1 MKTLRR
7 QIQRGFKFR
16 SLAVRSEALD
26 ALFSVLRHED
36 DPGEAL
42 NMILDTLKSRVQS
55 NTIVDRDLIAQVVA
69 ELSKNEDDLAQECL
83 QVIDAFALPRLRYNI
98 TRKQFYAVEQP
109 KSKSDVP
116 TEAKINVYRDR
127 LVLLHQRLMRDVH
140 FAPSV
145 IGTSVTANASR
156 NRVVADHQVERIK
169 LTQLES
175 LVGSTGHKCL
185 YGMISKLED
194 GNYYLEDLNG
204 KVQMDISNAQQTH
217 GIITEGSIVL
227 AEGELEDGI
236 FRADTL
242 GFPPPETKEDSVAA
256 AGNVDFLL
264 EKPRFSFEV
273 ENLKQMEEASTNTSF
288 VVLSEVHLD
297 DERVIEKLQKMF
309 EGYANMTPPPAM
321 FIFLGNFLSMPFGY
335 GNGQMDASGFTKCL
349 DDLAEL
355 ICNYPVLLTESQF
368 LFVPGPNDPGNAE
381 ILPRPPIPKHYTKQ
395 FVEKLQAAEDSV
407 KVTFTSNPTRILFY
421 TQTIVVYRKNVV
433 EEIMQQAIVEP
444 NSDHS
449 SSEHLVRTITEQ
461 AHLCPYPTQSLLWQ
475 YDPALRLYPLPEC
488 IIIGDEYEAF
498 QHSYAECGVV
508 NPSSFHKDFNFV
520 MYRPATKES
529 DFSCID

>member
-16 SLAVRSEALD
+16 SLPVRSEAIE
-26 ALFSVLRHED
+26 ALYSVLRHED
-36 DPGEAL
+36 QPGDAL
-42 NMILDTLKSRVQS
+42 DIILDTLKSRVQS
-55 NTIVDRDLIAQVVA
+55 STIVDRDLIAQVVA
-69 ELSKNEDDLAQECL
+69 ELSKNEEDLAQECL
-83 QVIDAFALPRLRYNI
+83 QVIDAFDVPRLRYNV
-98 TRKQFYAVEQP
+98 TRKQFYTVERA
-109 KSKSDVP
+109 KSKADVP

-127 LVLLHQRLMRDVH
+127 LMLIHQRLMRDVH

-156 NRVVADHQVERIK
+156 NRVVADHEVERIK

-204 KVQMDISNAQQTH
+204 KVQMDISGAQQTH

-227 AEGELEDGI
+227 AEGELEDGV

-242 GFPPPETKEDSVAA
+242 GFPPPETKADSVAA

-273 ENLKQMEEASTNTSF
+273 ENLKQMEEASTNASF
-288 VVLSEVHLD
+288 VVLSDVHLD
-297 DERVIEKLQKMF
+297 DEVVIEKLQKMF
-309 EGYANMTPPPAM
+309 EGYASMTPPPAM

-335 GNGQMDASGFTKCL
+335 GNGQMDGAGFIKCL
-349 DDLAEL
+349 SDLADL
-355 ICNYPVLLTESQF
+355 ICNFPVLLTESQF
-368 LFVPGPNDPGNAE
+368 LFVPGPNDPGSAQV
-381 ILPRPPIPKHYTKQ
+381 LPRPPIPNYYTQQ
-395 FVEKLQAAEDSV
+395 FVEKLKAAEETA
-407 KVTFTSNPTRILFY
+407 KATFTTNPSRLLFY
-421 TQTIVVYRKNVV
+421 TQTIVIYRKCLV
-433 EEIMQQAIVEP
+433 EEMMCQAIVEP
-444 NSDHS
+444 NADHTH
-449 SSEHLVRTITEQ
+449 SEHVVRTITEQ

-488 IIIGDEYEAF
+488 VIIGDEYEAF
-498 QHSYAECGVV
+498 QHSYAECSVV
-508 NPSSFHKDFNFV
+508 NPSSFHKDFNFL
-520 MYRPATKES
+520 MYRPATRET